1 MVSNPESDIFLN
13 SFHGSSDKMKNE
25 DSSNLDIEGRESI
38 YKDILREHSH
48 EDILRWLSDKNLGN
62 IEGNIFIK

>member
-1 MVSNPESDIFLN
+1 MASNPESHIFLK
-13 SFHGSSDKMKNE
+13 SFHGSSDKMKKE

>member
-1 MVSNPESDIFLN
+1 MVSNPESDIFLKC
-13 SFHGSSDKMKNE
+13 FDGSSDKMKKE

-62 IEGNIFIK
+62 IEGNIIIK